1 MIVRRL
7 FTAILFEGICIVYV
21 LCVAMLG
28 EKYWEN
34 IGMFTKETPHRY
46 ILSTEVHRLQLASI
60 YVKTLFPV
68 CGLFQASCQS
78 SFTSNLVFFS
88 QASFEAFDYF
98 WLQVIL
104 WVVYHPPGAPAW
116 YQRRCPPVQYFFPF
130 AEVYFSK
137 FRIVFLWFKSCLIP
151 TLQSFVQYFS
161 SFSDRQWTPA

>member
-1 MIVRRL
+1 MIVRRM
-7 FTAILFEGICIVYV
+7 FSDISWRDMFS
-21 LCVAMLG
+21 LCTIYSDVFG
-28 EKYWEN
+28 EKHWEN
-34 IGMFTKETPHRY
+34 MGMFTKETPHRY

-88 QASFEAFDYF
+88 QACFEAFDYF

-130 AEVYFSK
+130 AEVYFSN
-137 FRIVFLWFKSCLIP
+137 FRIVFLWFNSCLIP
-151 TLQSFVQYFS
+151 TLLSFMQHFS
-161 SFSDRQWTPA
+161 SFSDRQ